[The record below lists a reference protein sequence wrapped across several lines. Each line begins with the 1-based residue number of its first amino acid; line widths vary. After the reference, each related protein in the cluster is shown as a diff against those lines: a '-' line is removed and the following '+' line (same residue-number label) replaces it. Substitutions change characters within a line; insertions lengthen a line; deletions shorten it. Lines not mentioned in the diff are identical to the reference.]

1 LSVQGAV
8 KKIHRTGRYLFD
20 EDGQR
25 FYIKGLAYQEPGTIP
40 ADQQGFPEP
49 TDYVDPLADITAC
62 ERDIKNFVKLGINT
76 IRVYNVNP
84 QADHKACMNALE
96 DDGIYVISDLGLPLN
111 GSINRASPSWD
122 TALYTQFTST
132 IDNLNQ
138 YPNLLAVNIGN
149 EVPMTDFYGD
159 QAIVRDIKAYIKS
172 INSNVLVGYAAVDKN
187 AGANGFRDRL
197 SSLLTCDT
205 EETSLDIY
213 GLNTYR
219 WCGDKT
225 YNNSGYDS
233 ITEGLLNKSFPE
245 IGCATDPPR
254 LWTETQAVTSNPMA
268 EIFSGFVAF
277 EYFADDVDEGQ
288 DFCTHALTNPDGAI
302 TTTDDFDRLATQIAT
317 GTVANPPSV
326 AESSATNLPLQA
338 CPTKNENWIASNEIP
353 PSPDLSISACLVEN
367 TFSPSTNPI
376 IVGELIDYVCQQQ
389 GVTCADIAGNATTG
403 VYGKV
408 SWLSPQDKLS
418 YLFTQYYEGQKR
430 AADACDFS
438 GNATAVASIS
448 SPVTAA
454 QESCLAKTS
463 TAGGSNSSSSSG
475 SNARSNND
483 DSAASSIF
491 SVFTTLPAMLFTL
504 ALLFF

>member
-1 LSVQGAV
+1 
-8 KKIHRTGRYLFD
+8 
-20 EDGQR
+20 
-25 FYIKGLAYQEPGTIP
+25 
-40 ADQQGFPEP
+40 
-49 TDYVDPLADITAC
+49 
-62 ERDIKNFVKLGINT
+62 
-76 IRVYNVNP
+76 
-84 QADHKACMNALE
+84 
-96 DDGIYVISDLGLPLN
+96 
-111 GSINRASPSWD
+111 
-122 TALYTQFTST
+122 
-132 IDNLNQ
+132 
-138 YPNLLAVNIGN
+138 
-149 EVPMTDFYGD
+149 
-159 QAIVRDIKAYIKS
+159 
-172 INSNVLVGYAAVDKN
+172 
-187 AGANGFRDRL
+187 
-197 SSLLTCDT
+197 
-205 EETSLDIY
+205 
-213 GLNTYR
+213 
-219 WCGDKT
+219 
-225 YNNSGYDS
+225 
-233 ITEGLLNKSFPE
+233 
-245 IGCATDPPR
+245 
-254 LWTETQAVTSNPMA
+254 MA

-277 EYFADDVDEGQ
+277 EYFADDVDEGM
-288 DFCTHALTNPDGAI
+288 TKALTNPDGAI

-326 AESSATNLPLQA
+326 AESSATDLPLQA
-338 CPTKNENWIASNEIP
+338 CPTMNENWIASNEIP

-367 TFSPSTNPI
+367 TFSSGCVVRPSTNPI